1 MSCMGQT
8 TLTGVD
14 IASLRETYLRKVTET
29 LPARARASGDWP
41 IHRDHCFSRVVL
53 DTVFE
58 DEWYDHV
65 NGRPAYEHLS
75 VAELTRATDIA
86 DRMLAEGRPAVV
98 ELNNN
103 SLRWRGKL
111 E

>member
-1 MSCMGQT
+1 MSHMGQT

-14 IASLRETYLRKVTET
+14 IASLRETYLRKVTKA
-29 LPARARASGDWP
+29 LPTRARANGDWP
-41 IHRDHCFSRVVL
+41 IYRDHCFSRVVL
-53 DTVFE
+53 DNVFE

-65 NGRPAYEHLS
+65 DGRPAYESLS
-75 VAELTRATDIA
+75 VAELTQAIDIA
-86 DRMLAEGRPAVV
+86 DRMLAEGRSAVV